1 MGTKMKH
8 RKART
13 GMNVLTSCISTTLVL
28 VLLGTVVFFV
38 TLAHNFSNSLKE
50 NFNVSLLLDDD
61 VTQKQAYDLQT
72 RLKQMPCTRLVNY
85 VSKERA
91 LKEQAKA
98 LGTDPTEFM
107 KENPMPAAF
116 EVYLKA
122 EYATNDSLKHI
133 IPQLK
138 ADKAVMEVAYPENLI
153 ESLNTNIRRIS
164 LVMLIVAL
172 LLTIVSF
179 ALINNTIRLGVH
191 AQRFRIYTMTLVGA
205 SWGFIRRPFIAK
217 AFWIGFV
224 SAVLATG
231 VLAGGIYA
239 MTMYEPQMHELL
251 NWQGLG
257 GTFGVVFLC
266 GILLTL
272 LCAYFSVNK
281 NLKMS
286 YNKLHRY

>member
-138 ADKAVMEVAYPENLI
+138 ADKAVMELVHSNPEAANAYG
-153 ESLNTNIRRIS
+153 
-164 LVMLIVAL
+164 VAL
-172 LLTIVSF
+172 YFTALDNKDAAAELQAVSLLQKAAREGSE
-179 ALINNTIRLGVH
+179 AA
-191 AQRFRIYTMTLVGA
+191 AQ
-205 SWGFIRRPFIAK
+205 
-217 AFWIGFV
+217 
-224 SAVLATG
+224 
-231 VLAGGIYA
+231 
-239 MTMYEPQMHELL
+239 
-251 NWQGLG
+251 
-257 GTFGVVFLC
+257 
-266 GILLTL
+266 
-272 LCAYFSVNK
+272 
-281 NLKMS
+281 NLKGIEIYGPARKEYEAWQEAM
-286 YNKLHRY
+286 KEK